1 MTWQHT
7 LYAYPTLFA
16 AVLAAALGAYGLAY
30 IDRNGRTP
38 VLVTFVFATA
48 ALSLWSGFSAL
59 KLLSTDPAVKL
70 LAYRLLYLGAAPIG
84 AFSLL
89 FALAY
94 TDRDEWLRPAVVAA
108 LLSVPVVYLLLL
120 FTNPG
125 GLAVEGTRL
134 VETGGLLVLRV
145 NVGPVHVPLQLLYN
159 ALLSLV
165 AVAIVGAEAV
175 RLGRA
180 YLPQAALLGLGIG
193 APILV
198 VAATY
203 AGVPPFTADSVNF
216 VPTSTAVTT
225 VALGVALFRYRLLDL
240 PPIAYTTAMA
250 ASPDG
255 VLVVDTDRRVVHAND
270 RGERLFASLN
280 GTLGDSFDEAF
291 PDVALEDASAAEVRI
306 DDEDETPTFLSV
318 RTQRLR
324 RRGKRVGWVVVLR
337 DVTALQEQKR
347 AIEEQN
353 ERLRLLNQIVRHDV
367 RNDMSVVLGNAN
379 LLESLVE
386 DEEAR
391 RRLATIVRNG
401 EHAVELTETMRGLM
415 RTMLEDAPELEPVSL
430 RRVVNDEVAA
440 MQADDGDCEVTV
452 SGEIPDVRVV
462 ADDTLGTVF
471 RNLLTNGVR
480 HNDSDVP
487 TVTVSATE
495 ADDSVVVSV
504 ADDGRGIPA
513 DRREAIFGRGNKG
526 LESPGTGVGLYL
538 VQALVDGY
546 GGEVWIADNEPRG
559 SVFSVRLWTVADRT

>member
-7 LYAYPTLFA
+7 LYAYPTLVA
-16 AVLAAALGAYGLAY
+16 AVLATALGAYGIAY
-30 IDRNGRTP
+30 INQNGRTP

-94 TDRDEWLRPAVVAA
+94 TDSDEWLRPAVVAA
-108 LLSVPVVYLLLL
+108 LLSVPAVYLLLV

-134 VETGGLLVLRV
+134 VETDGLLVLRV
-145 NVGPVHVPLQLLYN
+145 SVGPAHVPLQLFYN

-270 RGERLFASLN
+270 RGERFFASL
-280 GTLGDSFDEAF
+280 GGAVGDAFDEAF
-291 PDVALEDASAAEVRI
+291 PAVSLDDADAAAVRI
-306 DDEDETPTFLSV
+306 DGVDEAPTFLSV

-324 RRGKRVGWVVVLR
+324 RRGKHVGWVVVLR
-337 DVTALQEQKR
+337 DVTALQERNR

-379 LLESLVE
+379 LLESHVE
-386 DEEAR
+386 DDEAR

-415 RTMLEDAPELEPVSL
+415 RAMLEEAPELEPVPL
-430 RRVVNDEVAA
+430 RSVLTGEVAS
-440 MQADDGDCEVTV
+440 MQTDDSDFEVTV
-452 SGEIPDVRVV
+452 SGEISDVRVV

-471 RNLLTNGVR
+471 RNLLTNAVR

-487 TVTVSATE
+487 TATVSVTE
-495 ADDSVVVSV
+495 EDDDVVVAV

-513 DRREAIFGRGNKG
+513 DRREEIFGRGNKG
-526 LESPGTGVGLYL
+526 LGSPGTGVGLYL
-538 VQALVDGY
+538 VRTLVDGY
-546 GGEVWIADNEPRG
+546 GGEVWVRDNEPRG
-559 SVFSVRLWTVADRT
+559 SVFSVRLRKADDRS

>member
-145 NVGPVHVPLQLLYN
+145 DVGPAHVPLQLLYN

-165 AVAIVGAEAV
+165 AVAIVGVEAV

-270 RGERLFASLN
+270 RGERLFAGLN
-280 GTLGDSFDEAF
+280 GTMGDSFDEAF

-306 DDEDETPTFLSV
+306 DGEDETPTFLSV

-559 SVFSVRLWTVADRT
+559 SVFSVRLRTAADRT